1 MELHFNLLEKFHV
14 VNTICLIYGVLTS
27 KTCFSLLE
35 MENAVPLLVIF
46 VDNIKT
52 AHRATF
58 CCWYANCCEASQ
70 GLFYGHR

>member
-14 VNTICLIYGVLTS
+14 VNIICLIYGVLTS

-35 MENAVPLLVIF
+35 MENAVPLLAIF

-52 AHRATF
+52 AH
-58 CCWYANCCEASQ
+58 
-70 GLFYGHR
+70 